1 MGMVRSAAG
10 GGVLIA
16 LMALFKIVYVGRHI
30 TNPFAYGV
38 AAGLNYGLGFA
49 LIFILHFTVAT
60 KQPAMTASRFA
71 AAVERSESG
80 HAVNQKLAQLLIDVV
95 RSQVAAVAGNVV
107 VAMTLAM
114 LIALVYR
121 FTQGVP
127 ILTEAE
133 VAYQIH
139 SVNPWGATLWY
150 AAIAG
155 LWLFCSGIISGFL
168 DNRCDYLNL
177 RMRLRQHPVL
187 KRLLPEKLRGKVAD
201 YLHANY
207 GSLMGNV
214 CFGMLL
220 GMTGFV
226 GHALGLPLDIRH
238 VAFSSANIGYAA
250 VAGHEGLW
258 VFIQSVVFVLLIGV
272 VNLIVS
278 FMLTLWVALRSREA
292 KIDSWLGI
300 FQCAWQQI
308 RAQPM
313 NLFYPKDLP
322 ADANEQGQ
330 GQAEKHGH

>member
-1 MGMVRSAAG
+1 
-10 GGVLIA
+10 
-16 LMALFKIVYVGRHI
+16 
-30 TNPFAYGV
+30 
-38 AAGLNYGLGFA
+38 
-49 LIFILHFTVAT
+49 
-60 KQPAMTASRFA
+60 
-71 AAVERSESG
+71 
-80 HAVNQKLAQLLIDVV
+80 
-95 RSQVAAVAGNVV
+95 
-107 VAMTLAM
+107 
-114 LIALVYR
+114 
-121 FTQGVP
+121 
-127 ILTEAE
+127 
-133 VAYQIH
+133 
-139 SVNPWGATLWY
+139 
-150 AAIAG
+150 
-155 LWLFCSGIISGFL
+155 
-168 DNRCDYLNL
+168 
-177 RMRLRQHPVL
+177 
-187 KRLLPEKLRGKVAD
+187 
-201 YLHANY
+201 
-207 GSLMGNV
+207 MGNV

-258 VFIQSVVFVLLIGV
+258 VFIQSVIFVLLIGV

-322 ADANEQGQ
+322 ADAGEQGQ